1 MQTSFRKKAADKGM
15 VEIANAL
22 VSAAPAFRGR
32 LRGRQVEIPK
42 NPLFSCL
49 SRQQLRLVL
58 PHIKLKKYKRGRVLL
73 QEGAKNPGKL
83 YIVLDGQISI
93 TKEGISPLESRPEAY
108 ELAVLKR
115 AEMFGE
121 LSFIDGK
128 PSSVS
133 FLAKTD
139 VFVAVADF
147 SASRRRMTV
156 RRVREIVTGKLRSHI
171 AKQADESII
180 LRMNSLQLENQLA
193 AYRSGVGH
201 TVMATLCLFSI
212 YTLALSFLPAFKNET
227 HANFALSPLVI
238 LLFALT
244 FFPVIATSG
253 LPARFFGLQLDNWR
267 EALGLSLRASILFLI
282 AFLCVKWLL
291 ISSSPSFAGVSLI
304 GGADIEVGGR
314 VTTTSTTWYW
324 LAFTVYLLLT
334 PMQEFVARSGI
345 QAPLYAFLHGSEQ
358 KRRWCSIIASNLV
371 FTAGHAHISLA
382 FALAAF
388 IPGILWGWLFA
399 KTNSLA
405 AAALSHVIVGG
416 AGIFLFGI
424 EGVVSKLAA

>member
-1 MQTSFRKKAADKGM
+1 M

-32 LRGRQVEIPK
+32 LQGRHVEIPK

-58 PHIKLKKYKRGRVLL
+58 PHIKFKKYKHGRVLL

-108 ELAVLKR
+108 ELAVLRR

-139 VFVAVADF
+139 VLLAMADF
-147 SASRRRMTV
+147 SASRRRTSV
-156 RRVREIVTGKLRSHI
+156 RRVRDIVAGKLRGHI

-201 TVMATLCLFSI
+201 IVMTTLCLFSI

-227 HANFALSPLVI
+227 HANFALSPLII

-267 EALGLSLRASILFLI
+267 EALGLSLRASIFFLI
-282 AFLCVKWLL
+282 AFLMVKWLL
-291 ISSSPSFAGVSLI
+291 ISTSPSFAGISLI
-304 GGADIEVGGR
+304 GGADVELGGK
-314 VTTTSTTWYW
+314 VSTSATWYW
-324 LAFTVYLLLT
+324 LAFTIYLLLT

-388 IPGILWGWLFA
+388 LPGILWGWLFA

-405 AAALSHVIVGG
+405 AAALSHLIVGG
-416 AGIFLFGI
+416 AGIFIFGI

>member
-1 MQTSFRKKAADKGM
+1 M

-32 LRGRQVEIPK
+32 LRGLHVEIPK
-42 NPLFSCL
+42 NALFSCL
-49 SRQQLRLVL
+49 SRQQLRLVM
-58 PHIKLKKYKRGRVLL
+58 PYIKIKKYKRGRVLL
-73 QEGAKNPGKL
+73 QEGARNPGKV

-108 ELAVLKR
+108 ELAVLRR

-121 LSFIDGK
+121 LSFVDGK
-128 PSSVS
+128 PSSVA

-139 VFVAVADF
+139 VALAVADF
-147 SASRRRMTV
+147 SASHRRKTV
-156 RRVREIVTGKLRSHI
+156 QRVRDIVAGKLRGHI
-171 AKQADESII
+171 AKQADESTA

-201 TVMATLCLFSI
+201 MVMTTLCVFSI

-227 HANFALSPLVI
+227 HANIALSPLII
-238 LLFALT
+238 LLFGLT

-267 EALGLSLRASILFLI
+267 EALGLSVRASVLFLI
-282 AFLCVKWLL
+282 AFVFVKWLL
-291 ISSSPSFAGVSLI
+291 ISTSPSFAGVSLI
-304 GGADIEVGGR
+304 GDADVVVGGR
-314 VTTTSTTWYW
+314 VSASTTWYW
-324 LAFTVYLLLT
+324 LAFVIYLLLT

-358 KRRWCSIIASNLV
+358 KRRWCAIIASNLV

-388 IPGILWGWLFA
+388 LPGILWGWLFA

-405 AAALSHVIVGG
+405 AAALSHLIVGG
-416 AGIFLFGI
+416 AGIFLLGI
-424 EGVVSKLAA
+424 EGVVSRLAA